1 MMHAEAD
8 STSAVP
14 HSSKICVRRA
24 KATASEMRSSTETS
38 TTTTAAARVTSATKS
53 TTTTTVRSSPRYGAQ
68 RHGCDANQAK

>member
-14 HSSKICVRRA
+14 HSSKIYVRRA

-38 TTTTAAARVTSATKS
+38 TTATTTTRVTSATKS
-53 TTTTTVRSSPRYGAQ
+53 TTTTVRSSPCYRAQ